1 MGLCT
6 HLFEAIEKLGVSI
19 EKSLFLVLGSGGM
32 TPWHLAC
39 VVAQVKS
46 LVLCTAVPY

>member
-6 HLFEAIEKLGVSI
+6 HLFDAIEKLGVSVG
-19 EKSLFLVLGSGGM
+19 KSLFLVLGSGGM

-46 LVLCTAVPY
+46 LVHCVPISC